1 MICLN
6 CLLAI
11 RKNKSE
17 LDKFFELNKH
27 EKNYDNDNSI
37 NNNYIDNPFHDL
49 YEKLNLKIF
58 NDIDIKKKITN
69 NKKNES
75 NNNKSKS
82 IFKKITS

>member
-58 NDIDIKKKITN
+58 NDIDIKKKN
-69 NKKNES
+69 NK
-75 NNNKSKS
+75 
-82 IFKKITS
+82 